1 MQGDL
6 VTYPDFTY
14 KPDAV
19 PTLGYTGQSE
29 SATQPAPQATSVFPE
44 PTLTGVLS
52 LDSAKREA
60 RRVDA
65 LRSLEERYNP
75 ESSVLGNIK
84 VGLGAAASAFD
95 TYAVYKMLTR
105 ADYLP
110 EPDFKAVDAFKARPE
125 DTLGLDFDT
134 VQWLHSA
141 KSTDEFNDML
151 DRVVDQRKARET
163 AGDLLGSPAAFAMTL
178 ADPIYFAAGVGGAIA
193 GRTLKVGALG
203 AAATD
208 VAATAG
214 TQAALIEP
222 ARNVSPEEYAIGALL
237 TLGAHAIGNIRRGTQ
252 DAPNGS
258 PAVDEVIR
266 AEEAS
271 IRGAEATANAGT
283 ISLEKVAAPADIVA
297 PKPTDTPPPKIA
309 DRGSPAKEESAYIA
323 ELVNKSGDNLHKVIS
338 ESAPTEGMRTFSK
351 HVWATLDKLIATG
364 NYKLKVLLDDTVAT
378 GRAITSTDN
387 GIASVSVHL
396 NPNSVGWVS
405 AMHELT
411 HAALD
416 GSIAHAAK
424 INSKLHKRGLA
435 ILDLIRNGVKTLDK
449 SKLKPETAAFID
461 SLSSTNALA
470 DLHELIAWS
479 TDANFSTVLGSIK
492 SAKRSALSAF
502 AKWVGDLLGIQG
514 KGRTALHDVMQLA
527 DEHMQEY
534 IKLASKTNGELS
546 KFERTSY
553 QELGD
558 TAARQRGEFS
568 LYKYIHNLG
577 PVGAKVARLLLSD
590 PVKPSSLGAASWKRT
605 FQLRYALKADT
616 FAGFIDTALG
626 YAGIRGKS
634 KEVLNFTD
642 YTSKRRALMDSIAY
656 RVYYGGIDPNP
667 VIAKA
672 VDSFTDWYKGIHKDL
687 RDFGLL
693 DTPDST
699 GDIPRRIEYRSIVD
713 AEARLG
719 ADVLL
724 DAFTA
729 AHMKAS
735 PKSTITQAKA
745 YAKAIIE
752 RAKIKGYGD
761 AVSDVSLEQAARER
775 VLQILQSSNLNP
787 AELLEVERTIFPKG
801 VDGLGSFLEPK
812 IPLDMLHALPD
823 GSLLMH
829 LYNNDLVS
837 LMHSYSES
845 SAGVIALNRVGI
857 TTKGQ
862 LHELRSSLAR
872 DVNVVDP
879 LDTVAQ
885 FDDIVNNLLGAGTG
899 ERVGPA
905 MQMLGNF
912 TDALSL
918 KNMGLYQ
925 LMDTTLIK
933 SRLLGKM
940 TYLSMLRQSP
950 ELRAIMQKFR
960 RGDAEGLLEASELV
974 EALAMQHLGGLR
986 LRSLVDKHSDG
997 FVGNKSATMRA
1008 SEVLRDFTS
1017 SFALHKYVMR
1027 KQTLLAAN
1035 YAATALMQAA
1045 RSVPKYTELLSR
1057 YGASAADLSKYV
1069 QELAKHGTKIDKWH
1083 PDAWDSANRVLNR
1096 MMDDAVL
1103 ADQLGEVPAFITHS
1117 TLGKFLFKYRRF
1129 SALAHNKL
1137 LVREYANGGVL
1148 GVAGAVMSQYPTA
1161 MLVTAAV
1168 QANSGRP
1175 VNDIEEL
1182 AKQTFTTMSSLGWL
1196 TEIASAIYS
1205 PSTGVGTPALGLVNR
1220 VHAMLSDTLRGDLGG
1235 AAKKAAHTAPILSV
1249 LPAYNALLQNASEYL
1264 DKQEE

>member
-29 SATQPAPQATSVFPE
+29 SAAMTAPQAPSVFPE

-193 GRTLKVGALG
+193 GRAIKVGALG

-208 VAATAG
+208 VAAIAG

-222 ARNVSPEEYAIGALL
+222 ARNVSTEEYALGALL
-237 TLGAHAIGNIRRGTQ
+237 TLGAHAIGSFKRGTPDTPTAQ
-252 DAPNGS
+252 GT
-258 PAVDEVIR
+258 AVTEVVR

-271 IRGAEATANAGT
+271 IRGAEASGV
-283 ISLEKVAAPADIVA
+283 ISLEMRSAAPLDIVGTPTGT
-297 PKPTDTPPPKIA
+297 PKPKIA
-309 DRGSPAKEESAYIA
+309 ERGAPLPEESAYVADLIK
-323 ELVNKSGDNLHKVIS
+323 VSGDALHKVIH
-338 ESAPTEGMRTFSK
+338 EAAPTEGMKVFAQA
-351 HVWATLDKLIATG
+351 VGDTLDKLLATG
-364 NYKLKVLLDDTVAT
+364 NYKLKVSLDDTVQA
-378 GRAITSTDN
+378 GRATTSVD
-387 GIASVSVHL
+387 GGVASVSVLL
-396 NPNSVGWVS
+396 NPNSTGWVN

-435 ILDLIRNGVKTLDK
+435 ILDLVRNGVKTLDK
-449 SKLKPETAAFID
+449 SKFTPETAAFID

-470 DLHELIAWS
+470 DLHELIAWT
-479 TDANFSTVLGSIK
+479 TDANFRAVLGSIK
-492 SAKRSALSAF
+492 SGKRSALSAF

-534 IKLASKTNGELS
+534 VKLASKTNGELS

-577 PVGAKVARLLLSD
+577 PAGAKVARLLLSD

-626 YAGIRGKS
+626 YAGIRGKG

-974 EALAMQHLGGLR
+974 EALAMQHIGGLR

-1045 RSVPKYTELLSR
+1045 RSVPKYTELLNR
-1057 YGASAADLSKYV
+1057 YGASAADLLKYA

-1148 GVAGAVMSQYPTA
+1148 GVAGAVISQYPTA

-1175 VNDIEEL
+1175 INDIEEL

-1220 VHAMLSDTLRGDLGG
+1220 LHTMLGDTLQGDLGG
-1235 AAKKAAHTAPILSV
+1235 AAEKAARTAPILSV